1 MRPLFAIAPLAAFLA
16 LMGPSTQ
23 PSPESSWTDTAMT
36 WVMEQA
42 HALMD

>member
-16 LMGPSTQ
+16 LMGPTTQ
-23 PSPESSWTDTAMT
+23 PTPESSWTDTAMS

-42 HALMD
+42 HALVD